1 MIPGSILRRIARARI
16 LSSYNAI
23 HFEHEIPDE
32 TVRRP
37 WDAAPREDC
46 PFRNFQGLPVRAHD
60 PRARACRTLWRSHVR
75 LLETPRVI
83 QEDACLR
90 ESIVRLPSPP
100 PPSLLLVLSV
110 STPRPVRVSPFAYTI
125 LPVLNAKRHSK
136 LGTLAVPSERASTP
150 RAIAFTCLTLPSPI
164 LAVSAPRISTD
175 RINVGL
181 VGDKTPD

>member
-1 MIPGSILRRIARARI
+1 MSHALAFARATARDATRNPRRR
-16 LSSYNAI
+16 L
-23 HFEHEIPDE
+23 FTREH
-32 TVRRP
+32 R
-37 WDAAPREDC
+37 APS
-46 PFRNFQGLPVRAHD
+46 F
-60 PRARACRTLWRSHVR
+60 
-75 LLETPRVI
+75 
-83 QEDACLR
+83 
-90 ESIVRLPSPP
+90 PP